1 MARIPL
7 ASACTT
13 LAVLVGLQTAA
24 LAQHTHNHHTH
35 RTTLLDRVRRSL
47 LGDEEPTPAAAKT
60 ARAPSSA
67 RMDGASKPR
76 MTRQSA
82 VKAQGKAKSPS
93 STWSTS
99 TAKAAKPRRSTA
111 PSRSAQSSNSSR
123 RSLATDADPTP
134 AELPDATEGDFAIE
148 PQPLIADGDEAVT
161 ETSDEPTALE
171 ADGEGAPRVARAEKR
186 TAGPMRPDPTM
197 LFSRSTPLVTV
208 RGSGPRRMG
217 VGEVAEYRVVVMN
230 EGKQP
235 ASDVAVHV
243 SLPAAI
249 EVQSTKA
256 TSGAVEPASE
266 GALQWTL
273 RTLAP
278 DNEEEC
284 VLRISA
290 RDNRPF
296 DFDVKLDAAPVV
308 VKTTVEVEEAQ
319 LALAIDGPSQVLAGS
334 KEVYRLTVSNLGNG
348 AAENVVVHLLPLSPG
363 EGEVSSHR
371 IGTVGA
377 GESKVVE
384 IELAARQGGQLNI
397 QAKATGDGDLKASA
411 VEEVTVRQPGL
422 HIEVV
427 GPARQYA
434 GAAATYQVH
443 LRNPGDAP
451 ARRVKV
457 TAELPEKA
465 EYVAASHDGK
475 FDAKHNRAVWSVA
488 SLAPGVEQ
496 IFTVKCIVHAGG
508 ENRIEATAL
517 ADGDLR
523 HSNVALTE
531 VLAVADLVL
540 DVSDPSGAIAVGE
553 DALYEVRIRNRGDKA
568 AEGIDVVA
576 FFSKGIEPVTVDGGA
591 FALTPGTVS
600 FDTIPTLAPGKELV
614 FKVHAKAETSG
625 THRFRV
631 ELQCKS
637 VSTKL
642 TQEETTLFYGDEL
655 APEVHAEAPTTE
667 EAPQAAQAP
676 AIRAPRLATPRQGTE
691 LR

>member
-7 ASACTT
+7 ASACT
-13 LAVLVGLQTAA
+13 AAAILVSTHGLV
-24 LAQHTHNHHTH
+24 LAQHHTH
-35 RTTLLDRVRRSL
+35 SPHRSAIGEKFDRFRRSL
-47 LGDEEPTPAAAKT
+47 LGEDEPSPTPAKV
-60 ARAPSSA
+60 ARAPSSS
-67 RMDGASKPR
+67 RSDGGGQPR

-82 VKAQGKAKSPS
+82 VKAQGKAKPPS

-99 TAKAAKPRRSTA
+99 TAKRGKPGRAAAASK
-111 PSRSAQSSNSSR
+111 SNSSR
-123 RSLATDADPTP
+123 RGTVASQTP
-134 AELPDATEGDFAIE
+134 AELPPASSEGETAIE
-148 PQPLIADGDEAVT
+148 PQPLVADGDESA
-161 ETSDEPTALE
+161 AE
-171 ADGEGAPRVARAEKR
+171 ADGESAATESDDDSPRVARVER
-186 TAGPMRPDPTM
+186 HTSGSTRPDPSM

-208 RGSGPRRMG
+208 RGSGPRRLA
-217 VGEVAEYRVVVMN
+217 VGQVAEYRVVVIN
-230 EGKQP
+230 EGSQP
-235 ASDVAVHV
+235 ASDVAVRV
-243 SLPAAI
+243 GLPAAI
-249 EVQSTKA
+249 EVQSSKA
-256 TSGAVEPASE
+256 TSGTIEPATS
-266 GALQWTL
+266 GAALQWTL

-284 VLRISA
+284 VLKISA

-296 DFDVKLDAAPVV
+296 DFDVKLDAAPVG
-308 VKTTVEVEEAQ
+308 VKHTVEVEEAQ

-334 KEVYRLTVSNLGNG
+334 KEVYRLTVSNPGNG
-348 AAENVVVHLLPLSPG
+348 AAENVVVHLLPLAPD

-371 IGTVGA
+371 IGTVGG

-384 IELAARQGGQLNI
+384 IELAARQGGQLSI
-397 QAKATGDGDLKASA
+397 QAQATGDGDLKASA
-411 VEEVTVRQPGL
+411 VEEVTVRQPGI

-457 TAELPEKA
+457 TAALPEKA

-475 FDAKHNRAVWSVA
+475 FDAKHNQAVWSVA

-508 ENRIEATAL
+508 ENRVEATAVG
-517 ADGDLR
+517 DGDLR

-540 DVSDPSGAIAVGE
+540 DVSDPSGAIAIGD
-553 DALYEVRIRNRGDKA
+553 DALYEVRIRNRGDKS

-591 FALTPGTVS
+591 FTLTPGAVS
-600 FDTIPTLAPGKELV
+600 FDSIPMLAAGKELV
-614 FKVHAKAETSG
+614 FKVHAKAESAG

-637 VSTKL
+637 VGTKL
-642 TQEETTLFYGDEL
+642 TQEETTLFYGEE
-655 APEVHAEAPTTE
+655 ASPEVHAEAPTE
-667 EAPQAAQAP
+667 ETPHTAQAP

>member
-7 ASACTT
+7 ASACT
-13 LAVLVGLQTAA
+13 A
-24 LAQHTHNHHTH
+24 LAILAASHGSARAQHHMHSPH
-35 RTTLLDRVRRSL
+35 RASLGERLDRFRRSL
-47 LGDEEPTPAAAKT
+47 LGDEEPTPAAAKV
-60 ARAPSSA
+60 ARAPNSA
-67 RMDGASKPR
+67 RLDGGGQPR

-82 VKAQGKAKSPS
+82 VKAQGKARPPS

-99 TAKAAKPRRSTA
+99 TAKRAKPGRS
-111 PSRSAQSSNSSR
+111 SSGSKLSNSSR
-123 RSLATDADPTP
+123 RGTAAASQTP
-134 AELPDATEGDFAIE
+134 AELPPVTSDDETSIE
-148 PQPLIADGDEAVT
+148 PQPLVADSERLA
-161 ETSDEPTALE
+161 SEP
-171 ADGEGAPRVARAEKR
+171 DGETAGETGDGAPRVARVEKH
-186 TAGPMRPDPTM
+186 TGGPTRPDPSM

-208 RGSGPRRMG
+208 RGSGPRRLA
-217 VGEVAEYRVVVMN
+217 VGQVAEYRVVVIN
-230 EGKQP
+230 EGPQP
-235 ASDVAVHV
+235 ASDVAVRV
-243 SLPAAI
+243 GLPAAI
-249 EVQSTKA
+249 EVQSSKA
-256 TSGAVEPASE
+256 TSGAIEPATS
-266 GALQWTL
+266 GAALQWTL

-284 VLRISA
+284 VLKIAA

-296 DFDVKLDAAPVV
+296 DFDVKLDAAPVA
-308 VKTTVEVEEAQ
+308 VKHTIEVEEAQ

-334 KEVYRLTVSNLGNG
+334 KEVYRLTVSNPGNG
-348 AAENVVVHLLPLSPG
+348 AAENVVVHLLPLSSD
-363 EGEVSSHR
+363 ETEVSSHR

-384 IELAARQGGQLNI
+384 IELAARQGGQLSI
-397 QAKATGDGDLKASA
+397 QARASGDGDLKASA
-411 VEEVTVRQPGL
+411 VEEVTVRQPGI

-434 GAAATYQVH
+434 GAAATYHVH

-457 TAELPEKA
+457 TAALPEKA

-475 FDAKHNRAVWSVA
+475 FDAKHNQAVWTVA

-496 IFTVKCIVHAGG
+496 IFTVKCVVHAGG
-508 ENRIEATAL
+508 ENRVEAAAL

-531 VLAVADLVL
+531 VVAVADLVL

-591 FALTPGTVS
+591 FAITPGTVS
-600 FDTIPTLAPGKELV
+600 FDSIPTLTPGKELV
-614 FKVHAKAETSG
+614 FKVHAKAETAG
-625 THRFRV
+625 THHFRV

-637 VSTKL
+637 VGTKL
-642 TQEETTLFYGDEL
+642 TQEETTLFYGEE
-655 APEVHAEAPTTE
+655 ASPEVRAEAPTE
-667 EAPQAAQAP
+667 EAPRAAQSP

>member
-7 ASACTT
+7 ISTCAAI
-13 LAVLVGLQTAA
+13 AVLMGSHGTAC
-24 LAQHTHNHHTH
+24 AQHHTH
-35 RTTLLDRVRRSL
+35 RSTLGERFDRFRRSL
-47 LGDEEPTPAAAKT
+47 LGDDEPTPASAKM
-60 ARAPSSA
+60 ARAPSTA
-67 RMDGASKPR
+67 RSDGGGQPR

-82 VKAQGKAKSPS
+82 VKAQGKSKSS
-93 STWSTS
+93 GSTWSNS
-99 TAKAAKPRRSTA
+99 TARVAKPRRNPA
-111 PSRSAQSSNSSR
+111 AGRSSNSSR
-123 RSLATDADPTP
+123 RSPAADSQTP
-134 AELPDATEGDFAIE
+134 EKLTE
-148 PQPLIADGDEAVT
+148 IADGDAAIDPQPLVAEGDEISS
-161 ETSDEPTALE
+161 ETSDEALDSE
-171 ADGEGAPRVARAEKR
+171 SDDTDAPKVARVEKH
-186 TAGPMRPDPTM
+186 ASGPMRPDPSM

-208 RGSGPRRMG
+208 RGSGPRRLA
-217 VGEVAEYRVVVMN
+217 VGQVAEYRVVVVN

-235 ASDVAVHV
+235 ASDVVV
-243 SLPAAI
+243 RVGLPAAI
-249 EVQSTKA
+249 DVQSTKA
-256 TSGAVEPASE
+256 TSGAIEPATSG

-284 VLRISA
+284 VLKIAA

-296 DFDVKLDAAPVV
+296 DFDVKLDAAPVA
-308 VKTTVEVEEAQ
+308 VKHTVEVEEAQ

-334 KEVYRLTVSNLGNG
+334 KEVYRLTVSNPGNG
-348 AAENVVVHLLPLSPG
+348 AAENVVVHLLPLAPEDG
-363 EGEVSSHR
+363 EMSSHR
-371 IGTVGA
+371 IGTVGP
-377 GESKVVE
+377 GDSKVVE
-384 IELAARQGGQLNI
+384 IELAARQGGQLSI

-411 VEEVTVRQPGL
+411 VEEVTVRQPGI
-422 HIEVV
+422 HIEVT

-434 GAAATYQVH
+434 GAAATYHVH

-496 IFTVKCIVHAGG
+496 IFTVKCIVHSGG
-508 ENRIEATAL
+508 ENRLEAAAL

-540 DVSDPSGAIAVGE
+540 DVTDPSGAIAVGD
-553 DALYEVRIRNRGDKA
+553 DAMYEVRIRNRGDKA

-576 FFSKGIEPVTVDGGA
+576 FFSKGIEPLTVDGGA
-591 FALTPGTVS
+591 FAVTPGTVS
-600 FDTIPTLAPGKELV
+600 FDTIPTLAAGKELI
-614 FKVHAKAETSG
+614 FKVHAKAETAG

-637 VSTKL
+637 VGTKL
-642 TQEETTLFYGDEL
+642 TQEETTLFYGEE
-655 APEVHAEAPTTE
+655 ASPEVQHAEAPATE
-667 EAPQAAQAP
+667 ETPRAAAAPT
-676 AIRAPRLATPRQGTE
+676 IRAPRLATPRQDTE